1 MKVRLAVP
9 DEAPA
14 LWNIRNQAIRNGC
27 RESYAAAVLEA
38 WTPDTMPEGYRHAVR
53 DNPFFVVEEESGR
66 PVATGFLDLRAAS
79 VEAIFTL
86 PAWGGKGCA
95 GMILTTI
102 IAEARRRN
110 LQCLTLEATPNAAGF
125 YLRHGFVAVREKL
138 LPSKLAKADLRCVEM
153 VLRLN

>member
-53 DNPFFVVEEESGR
+53 DNPFLSLRKRAGARWR
-66 PVATGFLDLRAAS
+66 PAFLISAR
-79 VEAIFTL
+79 
-86 PAWGGKGCA
+86 PAWK
-95 GMILTTI
+95 
-102 IAEARRRN
+102 
-110 LQCLTLEATPNAAGF
+110 
-125 YLRHGFVAVREKL
+125 
-138 LPSKLAKADLRCVEM
+138 PSLRCPNGAEKVAPE
-153 VLRLN
+153 

>member
-27 RESYAAAVLEA
+27 RESYAAAVLKA

-66 PVATGFLDLRAAS
+66 PVRPAFLISAR
-79 VEAIFTL
+79 
-86 PAWGGKGCA
+86 PAWK
-95 GMILTTI
+95 
-102 IAEARRRN
+102 
-110 LQCLTLEATPNAAGF
+110 
-125 YLRHGFVAVREKL
+125 
-138 LPSKLAKADLRCVEM
+138 PSLRCPNGAEKVAPE
-153 VLRLN
+153 